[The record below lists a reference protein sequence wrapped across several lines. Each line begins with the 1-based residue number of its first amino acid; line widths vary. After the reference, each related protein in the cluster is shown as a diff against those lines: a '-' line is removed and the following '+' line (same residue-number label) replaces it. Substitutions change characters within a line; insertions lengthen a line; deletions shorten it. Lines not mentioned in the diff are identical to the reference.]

1 MVAVL
6 STEAIPQLRLSV
18 DEYLGAQ
25 LPEGYRYELVNG
37 VVEMTPT
44 PALWHERVIDL
55 ILQQIGPY
63 RLAHPD
69 RIALVSCNAT
79 VPIPDRKTVRE
90 PDIAVYAELPPSQGE
105 FQVWKAITPQ
115 LVVEVVSPG
124 QEERDYEEKREEY
137 LRAGVHEYW
146 IVDPEARRFTALR
159 REGDGWQQ
167 VVLPPPETYETPL
180 LPGLLLNVR
189 RVLLLDE

>member
-44 PALWHERVIDL
+44 PSYGHDRVVDCIS
-55 ILQQIGPY
+55 QQFAEY
-63 RLAHPD
+63 RSRHSG
-69 RIALVSCNAT
+69 RIAHMSWNAT
-79 VPIPDRKTVRE
+79 VAIPGHETVRE
-90 PDIAVYAELPPSQGE
+90 PDIAIYAELHPSQRDYT
-105 FQVWKAITPQ
+105 VWKEMTPL

-167 VVLPPPETYETPL
+167 VVPPPETYETPL
-180 LPGLLLNVR
+180 LPGLVLNVR